1 MDKVSNIISCN
12 WVGLV
17 LSPYCTLMPWAQG
30 PGLMETQMRTSIKDL
45 QRCHGLRLV
54 TVGHPVAL
62 SPGSV
67 VTSMACCSSYCKPKT
82 KLFFSVGSELPL
94 LWEESSVITK
104 SESIF
109 NGNLHGHVDLMR
121 VPASNRSSVEL
132 QQESG
137 VWSLGLDSFPKCTMP
152 RRHAVDAA
160 MGSENPGSDHLVL
173 ILFPSVQCP

>member
-1 MDKVSNIISCN
+1 MSERVDKVSNIISCN

-109 NGNLHGHVDLMR
+109 NGNFSRTCRPHAGPGVESLICRTSAGIRGLVT
-121 VPASNRSSVEL
+121 RS
-132 QQESG
+132 
-137 VWSLGLDSFPKCTMP
+137 
-152 RRHAVDAA
+152 
-160 MGSENPGSDHLVL
+160 
-173 ILFPSVQCP
+173 

>member
-62 SPGSV
+62 SPDSV
-67 VTSMACCSSYCKPKT
+67 VTSMACCLSYWQAKDEAV
-82 KLFFSVGSELPL
+82 LFRRFGAASTVGRKFRHYQNQKAFSMVIYTDMSTSCGSRRRIAHL
-94 LWEESSVITK
+94 
-104 SESIF
+104 
-109 NGNLHGHVDLMR
+109 
-121 VPASNRSSVEL
+121 SNFS
-132 QQESG
+132 
-137 VWSLGLDSFPKCTMP
+137 K
-152 RRHAVDAA
+152 
-160 MGSENPGSDHLVL
+160 NPGSGHSVL
-173 ILFPSVQCP
+173 ILFPSVQCPEDMRSMLPWAARIRGLITWS